1 MARKEDN
8 VEREQIIAES
18 PRRSYEIIRLA
29 RLKYFDNPHN
39 FLDIRLFQRG
49 YGDEGEEVYHP
60 TKKGVQF
67 REDLFQS
74 LIGKWTLVPSLL
86 FHPLIIEKA
95 WPSITRNEFDIAVF
109 LAFRTVEIRVRD
121 VGGYPPELMGTT
133 LMRKAFD
140 TDSGSLTNKDLP
152 KAEQEAVSHLFA
164 GAIGLYKNPHSHRE
178 VNINFKEAFEM
189 LLLSSH
195 LLNIV
200 DRLEGILKHR
210 SHKSGDKISS

>member
-1 MARKEDN
+1 MAWKNDN
-8 VEREQIIAES
+8 VEKEEILAES
-18 PRRSYEIIRLA
+18 PRRSYELIRLA
-29 RLKYFDNPHN
+29 RLKYFDNPYN

-49 YGDEGEEVYHP
+49 YGDDGEEVYHP

-67 REDLFQS
+67 REDHFQE

-95 WPSITRNEFDIAVF
+95 WPSIKRNEFDISVF
-109 LAFRTVEIRVRD
+109 LAFKAVEIRVRE
-121 VGGYPPELMGTT
+121 VGGYPPELIGTA

-152 KAEQEAVSHLFA
+152 KAEREAVSHLFA

-178 VNINFKEAFEM
+178 VNIEFKEAFEM

-200 DRLEGILKHR
+200 DRLEAVIKNR
-210 SHKSGDKISS
+210 SHKSGAKIST